1 MTDGINH
8 IEAENLVIH
17 SSAYGELK
25 YNSNLIYQ
33 FEKGILGV
41 QHIRRYALFPIGD
54 SSFSVLH
61 SIDEQVSFILI
72 PASDVVKDYD
82 FRIDQELVDI
92 LGLSAPED
100 VVVFLIVNMQHN
112 SLYVNLKA
120 PVLISPVNRTGC
132 QHVITEKE
140 YPIRYLLTKKEDS
153 HASS

>member
-1 MTDGINH
+1 MTEGLNH
-8 IEAENLVIH
+8 TEAEDLVIH

-25 YNSNLIYQ
+25 YSSNLIYQ

-41 QHIRRYALFPIGD
+41 QHIKKYALFPIGD
-54 SSFSVLH
+54 SPFSVLH
-61 SIDEQVSFILI
+61 SVDEQVSFILI
-72 PASDVVKDYD
+72 PAGEVVKDYD
-82 FRIDQELVDI
+82 FRIDQELVDT
-92 LGLSAPED
+92 LGISVPED
-100 VVVFLIVNMQHN
+100 VVVFLIVNMQQN

-120 PVLISPVNRTGC
+120 PVLISLVSRTGC